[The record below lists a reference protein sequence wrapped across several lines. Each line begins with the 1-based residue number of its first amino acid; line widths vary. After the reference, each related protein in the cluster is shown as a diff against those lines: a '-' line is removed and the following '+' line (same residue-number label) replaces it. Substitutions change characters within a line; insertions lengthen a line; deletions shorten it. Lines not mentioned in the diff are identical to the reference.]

1 MDKIKIFLIFVI
13 IQLFLI
19 KQQYFFS
26 LIHNLIHHGSLS
38 SFQII
43 LYWASILFNVQHSL
57 IYCLKLM
64 YFFAFFSWK
73 KYINKE
79 EVIVYS
85 IFHWKDKTQWFFFIA
100 EIKTDK
106 FRPITVHIRIQFDV
120 PWGAC
125 VPCAQQFRVNQNKLP
140 NYMKSQGR

>member
-1 MDKIKIFLIFVI
+1 MDKIKMFLIFVI

-19 KQQYFFS
+19 KQQFFS

-43 LYWASILFNVQHSL
+43 LYWASILFNVQLSL

-64 YFFAFFSWK
+64 YFFAFFLGRNISIRK
-73 KYINKE
+73 KLLFILFSTRKIKLSN
-79 EVIVYS
+79 
-85 IFHWKDKTQWFFFIA
+85 FFFIV

-106 FRPITVHIRIQFDV
+106 FSRAIAIHTRIQFDV
-120 PWGAC
+120 PWRAS
-125 VPCAQQFRVNQNKLP
+125 VPCAQQFRIN
-140 NYMKSQGR
+140 